1 MSFYGFLNAYYLNSS
16 GTFFICMVK
25 KRSGRFLFWAPRV
38 LAIMVIVFLA
48 LFSFDVFEKGFS
60 LLALGGFFI
69 HSIPSIALLV
79 ALVVFW
85 RHDKVAGVAFLI
97 LWFLLMVFLTIPRSL
112 FLGHLAVESVALILP
127 SPLLV
132 IGVLFLVNWHCSK

>member
-1 MSFYGFLNAYYLNSS
+1 
-16 GTFFICMVK
+16 MVK
-25 KRSGRFLFWAPRV
+25 NRSRLLYWAPRV
-38 LAIMVIVFLA
+38 LAIMIIVFLA
-48 LFSFDVFEKGFS
+48 LFSLDVFEDGFS

-85 RHDKVAGVAFLI
+85 RHDKVAGIAFLV
-97 LWFLLMVFLTIPRSL
+97 LWFLFMVFLTIPRSL
-112 FLGHLAVESVALILP
+112 FVGHLTMESVALILP

-132 IGVLFLVNWHCSK
+132 TGILFLVNWYRKK